1 MRSTN
6 WKGFLD
12 SLPPEGRLSKVL
24 LESWRSDTSTLE
36 ANARLDVRAVSPEDL
51 DRRLS
56 QNADLISIALPHMSW
71 MTTTLLGIRHVV
83 FLTDVDGI
91 VLHSTGNDSE
101 RMAEFALF
109 PGYDYS
115 EKQMGAN
122 GAGSAIAHNRP
133 VAVVGP
139 EKISSPIDDCT
150 CTGAPIH
157 AADGRV
163 LGAIAVNTCVSEGTP
178 ERLVA
183 VAHTAFVIEQE
194 LLHRLA
200 GRANKYQQLQHTTIR
215 ILAETYNLPDAAT
228 RLLETLSESLGLR
241 WGALWRIDVGGEVMR
256 CVETWHKPDEKI
268 ASFDAVTKA
277 TALKKGYGL
286 PGCSWELG
294 APRWSFQLSEDLS
307 PDRYAAAVA
316 AGFHGG
322 FAFPIRNGVQILGA
336 VEFFDG
342 KTFDHDPDF
351 FRAMDTIG
359 SQVGLFIQRREAEC
373 ALAESQLEYST
384 LAETVPGILF
394 SATAEGD
401 GDYNSSQ
408 FYQYTGAKLFGEQ
421 SSSAEGVAEPPVTSD
436 GFNWIE
442 AVHEDDRANV
452 AADWRKAIAS
462 GQPFVSEHRIRGKDG
477 SYRWFVARAAPVRND
492 DGTIRRWCG
501 TAIDIDSQKRA
512 EEALRQSDKRK
523 DEFLGMLAHELRNP
537 LAPIRNA
544 LHVMSHPGGDSN
556 ALLQAQEM
564 AERQFVHM
572 TRLID
577 DLLDISRISQGKV
590 RLQKLPVDLRELLQ
604 RTCATWQ
611 PFFDSSHQRLTV
623 SLGSQP
629 VLVHGDPVR
638 LEQVF
643 SNLLSNA
650 NKFTPSGGFV
660 SVDLQQT
667 DSTCV
672 VAISDNGIGIDAEL
686 IPHVFELF
694 VQGDNSLDRT
704 KGGLGIGLTLV
715 QKLVELHDGQ
725 VAAVSAGAA
734 QGSVFRVQMPV
745 FQPMAQGASSL
756 ASNQNASSP
765 MSLRVLVVDDNEDSA
780 RTMGMMIRLWKH
792 HVEVA
797 FSGADAIEIAQRY
810 QPHLILLDIGLPKV
824 DGYEV
829 ARQINQM
836 TTALKPYIVALTG
849 YGAAEDK
856 KRGHNAGFHDYIVK
870 PASPEQIQSVLTRCA
885 SITS

>member
-24 LESWRSDTSTLE
+24 LQSWRSGDAATPISE
-36 ANARLDVRAVSPEDL
+36 RLDVRAVTPGDL
-51 DRRLS
+51 DQRLTN
-56 QNADLISIALPHMSW
+56 NADLISIALPHMSW
-71 MTTTLLGIRHVV
+71 MTTTLLGIPHVV
-83 FLTDVDGI
+83 FLVDVDGI
-91 VLHSTGNDSE
+91 ILHSTGNDSE
-101 RMAEFALF
+101 RMADFALF
-109 PGYDYS
+109 PGYDWS
-115 EKQMGAN
+115 EKQMGPN
-122 GAGSAIAHNRP
+122 GAGSAIVHNRP

-139 EKISSPIDDCT
+139 EHISLPIDDCT

-157 AADGRV
+157 AADGRII
-163 LGAIAVNTCVSEGTP
+163 GAIAVNTCVNEGTP

-215 ILAETYNLPDAAT
+215 ILAETYNLPDAAS
-228 RLLETLSESLGLR
+228 RLLEALAESLGLR
-241 WGALWRIDVGGEVMR
+241 WGALWRIDASRKVMR

-268 ASFDAVTKA
+268 ASFDAVTRESW
-277 TALKKGYGL
+277 LDKGSGI
-286 PGCSWELG
+286 PGRSWEQG
-294 APRWSFQLSEDLS
+294 APLWSFDLASDLS
-307 PDRYAAAVA
+307 RERFAAAVA
-316 AGFHGG
+316 AGFEGG
-322 FAFPIRNGVQILGA
+322 LAFPIRNGVETLGA
-336 VEFFDG
+336 IEFFDG
-342 KTFDHDPDF
+342 RKFDHDPDF

-359 SQVGLFIQRREAEC
+359 SQVGLFIQRREAEF

-394 SATAEGD
+394 SASATGE
-401 GDYNSSQ
+401 GDYNSPQ
-408 FYQYTGAKLFGEQ
+408 YYAYTGEQ
-421 SSSAEGVAEPPVTSD
+421 FVADKPFAAE
-436 GFNWIE
+436 GFNWID
-442 AVHEDDRANV
+442 ALHADDRAQV
-452 AADWRKAIAS
+452 AEDWRRAIEA
-462 GQPFVSEHRIRGKDG
+462 GQSFVSEHRIRGKDG

-544 LHVMSHPGGDSN
+544 LHVMSQPSGDSI
-556 ALLQAQEM
+556 ALHQAQEM
-564 AERQFVHM
+564 AERQFMHM

-590 RLQKLPVDLRELLQ
+590 RLQKQPIDLRELLQ
-604 RTCATWQ
+604 RTCATWKSL
-611 PFFDSSHQRLTV
+611 FDASDQSIQV

-650 NKFTPSGGFV
+650 NKFTPAGGFV
-660 SVDLQQT
+660 SIELHQVDSI
-667 DSTCV
+667 STV
-672 VAISDNGIGIDAEL
+672 TITDNGSGIDPEL
-686 IPHVFELF
+686 IPYVFELF

-715 QKLVELHDGQ
+715 QKLIEMHDGQ
-725 VAAVSAGAA
+725 VVASSSGAA
-734 QGSVFRVQMPV
+734 QGSTFKVNLPV
-745 FQPMAQGASSL
+745 FQPLSQGTSPLDSKL
-756 ASNQNASSP
+756 NANETR
-765 MSLRVLVVDDNEDSA
+765 SLRVLVVDDNEDSA

-792 HVEVA
+792 EVEVA
-797 FSGADAIEIAQRY
+797 FSAAAAIELAQSY
-810 QPHLILLDIGLPKV
+810 APHLILLDIGLPKI

-829 ARQINQM
+829 ARQINLM
-836 TTALKPYIVALTG
+836 SASIKPHIVALTG

-856 KRGHNAGFHDYIVK
+856 KRGQNAGFHDYIVK
-870 PASPEQIQSVLTRCA
+870 PAAPEQIQEILARCA
-885 SITS
+885 NANF

>member
-12 SLPPEGRLSKVL
+12 SLPTEGRLSKVL
-24 LESWRSDTSTLE
+24 LQSWRSDLTTAQ
-36 ANARLDVRAVSPEDL
+36 ANARLDVRSVSPEDL

-56 QNADLISIALPHMSW
+56 NHADLLSIALPHMSW
-71 MTTTLLGIRHVV
+71 ITTTLLGIRHVV
-83 FLTDVDGI
+83 FLVDVDGI

-109 PGYDYS
+109 PGYDWS
-115 EKQMGAN
+115 EKQMGPN
-122 GAGSAIAHNRP
+122 GAGSAIVHNRP

-139 EKISSPIDDCT
+139 EHINIPIDDCT

-157 AADGRV
+157 AADGDV
-163 LGAIAVNTCVSEGTP
+163 IGAIAVNTCVNEGTP

-215 ILAETYNLPDAAT
+215 ILAETYNLPDAAP
-228 RLLETLSESLGLR
+228 RLLETLAESLGLR
-241 WGALWRIDVGGEVMR
+241 WGALWRIEAGRNLMR
-256 CVETWHKPDEKI
+256 CVETWHKSDEKI
-268 ASFDAVTKA
+268 ASFDAVTRA
-277 TALKKGYGL
+277 NPLQRGSGL
-286 PGCSWELG
+286 PGRSWELG
-294 APRWSFQLSEDLS
+294 APIWSFDLAADLS
-307 PDRYAAAVA
+307 PERFDAAVA
-316 AGFHGG
+316 AGFDGG
-322 FAFPIRNGVQILGA
+322 FAFPIRNGVEILGA

-342 KTFDHDPDF
+342 RKFDHDPDF

-359 SQVGLFIQRREAEC
+359 SQVGLFIQRRDAEY

-394 SATAEGD
+394 SATAAGN
-401 GDYNSSQ
+401 GDYNSPQ
-408 FYQYTGAKLFGEQ
+408 FYQYTGQQLASEQ
-421 SSSAEGVAEPPVTSD
+421 FYGGQPFSAD
-436 GFNWIE
+436 GFNWIDAVYEEDRERVADEWRSAIE
-442 AVHEDDRANV
+442 A
-452 AADWRKAIAS
+452 

-544 LHVMSHPGGDSN
+544 LHVMSQPSDDRN
-556 ALLQAQEM
+556 ALQQAQEM
-564 AERQFVHM
+564 AERQFIHM

-590 RLQKLPVDLRELLQ
+590 RLQKQPIDLRELLQ
-604 RTCATWQ
+604 RTCATWK
-611 PFFDSSHQRLTV
+611 PFFETSNQQLTV
-623 SLGSQP
+623 SLGNHP
-629 VLVHGDPVR
+629 VLIHGDPVR

-643 SNLLSNA
+643 SNLLSNS
-650 NKFTPSGGFV
+650 NKFTPSDGFV
-660 SVDLQQT
+660 SIDLKQT
-667 DSTCV
+667 DATCT
-672 VAISDNGIGIDAEL
+672 VAISDNGSGIDPEL
-686 IPHVFELF
+686 IPHIFELF

-725 VAAVSAGAA
+725 VSAASPGTA
-734 QGSVFRVQMPV
+734 QGSTFRIQLPV
-745 FQPMAQGASSL
+745 FQPLSQGASAL
-756 ASNQNASSP
+756 DSSP
-765 MSLRVLVVDDNEDSA
+765 NTPATPSLRVLVVDDNEDSA

-792 HVEVA
+792 QVEVA
-797 FSGADAIEIAQRY
+797 FSGASAIEITQRY
-810 QPHLILLDIGLPKV
+810 MPHLVLLDIGLPKV

-836 TTALKPYIVALTG
+836 TGPVKPYVVALTG

-856 KRGHNAGFHDYIVK
+856 KRGQNAGFHDYIVK
-870 PASPEQIQSVLTRCA
+870 PASPEQIQNILARCA
-885 SITS
+885 SAVD